1 MSAPSEVSTSASEV
15 SAKELDAI
23 ARKKAKDL
31 RYYYKNRERILAAQM
46 VQRREDPEFQE
57 RQRVKEEA
65 TKEKAVAAQALRET
79 REAEKAREREQL
91 RVERQAAR
99 EAAAAA
105 KRVEEKAAREEKRRI
120 QLEEKNEL
128 RRVELEKKKQLL
140 QEDQRKRKEAKV
152 REKALALGL
161 CLPPD
166 ESRSS

>member
-1 MSAPSEVSTSASEV
+1 MSAPSSEPSVTASEV
-15 SAKELDAI
+15 SATEPCAKELDAI

-65 TKEKAVAAQALRET
+65 AAAALALKEAQA
-79 REAEKAREREQL
+79 AEKAREKEKL
-91 RVERQAAR
+91 RAERQAAK

-105 KRVEEKAAREEKRRI
+105 KKEAAAIAKKEADAAAKQEKQNKKIEDQKRR
-120 QLEEKNEL
+120 
-128 RRVELEKKKQLL
+128 R
-140 QEDQRKRKEAKV
+140 DAKI

-161 CLPPD
+161 CLPPAENSD
-166 ESRSS
+166 A

>member
-1 MSAPSEVSTSASEV
+1 MSAPSASESEMSV
-15 SAKELDAI
+15 ELDAI

-65 TKEKAVAAQALRET
+65 TAAALALKEARA
-79 REAEKAREREQL
+79 AEKAREKERL
-91 RVERQAAR
+91 CAERQAAK

-105 KRVEEKAAREEKRRI
+105 KKEAAMIAKKEAETAAKQEKQHQKIEDQKRR
-120 QLEEKNEL
+120 
-128 RRVELEKKKQLL
+128 R
-140 QEDQRKRKEAKV
+140 EAKI

-161 CLPPD
+161 CLPPAENSD
-166 ESRSS
+166 A